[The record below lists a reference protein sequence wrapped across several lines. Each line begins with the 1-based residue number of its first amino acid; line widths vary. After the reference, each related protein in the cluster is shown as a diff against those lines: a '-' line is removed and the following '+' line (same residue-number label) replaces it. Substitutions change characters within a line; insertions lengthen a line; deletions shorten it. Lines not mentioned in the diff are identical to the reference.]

1 MTTTQPA
8 LVGHP
13 RRASDQAYDLL
24 LERILDL
31 RIPPGSVLNEQQLAA
46 EIGLGRMP
54 VREAVARLA
63 GGRFVTVMPR
73 RGTVVTA
80 PTLDDVLD
88 MFEAREA
95 IECGVA
101 YIAARRASDDD
112 LTRLRHLISA
122 AERSR
127 GEAEAETYL
136 RDDHEIH
143 QFLVHM
149 IRNSLLQDAADRL
162 LQHNLRFWR
171 SYWATHPARHGSMLS
186 HADLLTALETHDPEA
201 AEAAM
206 REHIVASRQLLQAVF

>member
-1 MTTTQPA
+1 MSSKATVMVQ
-8 LVGHP
+8 P

-24 LERILDL
+24 LEMILDL
-31 RIPPGSVLNEQQLAA
+31 RIPPGTVLNEQQLAA

-63 GGRFVTVMPR
+63 GDRFITVMPR

-80 PTLDDVLD
+80 LTLDDVLD

-101 YIAARRASDDD
+101 HIAARRASDED
-112 LTRLRHLISA
+112 LATLRRLINA
-122 AERSR
+122 AEQARER
-127 GEAEAETYL
+127 AVAETYL

-143 QFLVHM
+143 LFLVQM
-149 IRNSLLQDAADRL
+149 IRNSLLQDAAARL

-171 SYWATHPARHGSMLS
+171 SYWATHPAQHSSMLS
-186 HADLLTALETHDPEA
+186 HGDLLAALESHDSEA
-201 AEAAM
+201 AERAM

>member
-1 MTTTQPA
+1 MTTGGIH
-8 LVGHP
+8 VDHH
-13 RRASDQAYDLL
+13 RRASDDAYDML

-31 RIPPGSVLNEQQLAA
+31 RIPPGSVLNEQQLAT

-80 PTLDDVLD
+80 PTLDNVLD

-112 LTRLRHLISA
+112 LARLRLLINA
-122 AERSR
+122 AEQSR
-127 GEAEAETYL
+127 GEAAAETYL
-136 RDDHEIH
+136 RADHEIH
-143 QFLVHM
+143 QFLVHL

-186 HADLLTALETHDPEA
+186 HADLLTALEAGDPAA